1 MMVSLFY
8 FSFWAIMRGANF
20 ARPSALHRTYVQVWL
35 FVIGWAILVAV
46 TVSEDRLKIAA
57 GYVFVFLQS
66 SLFLTLFIALCE
78 MFALPKKAIW
88 AAHIREA
95 WQNLQAHDFLQ
106 GQTSI
111 GEHSPLPP
119 VLRQEQ
125 GLSPRGSNHPASPHT
140 NNRDNTDDDVEAE
153 LPTERTPLVG
163 GNIGGVEQVPTT
175 FATTYRRSISSLVKK
190 ARQKYSTQGYE
201 AFEYEQPWSAHLP
214 TWTWLLQ
221 FLLLGPFTIVLV
233 AQTGLMLVD
242 AVHQTG
248 ADGSNLLLPY
258 LIIFLF
264 TVLLILP
271 LTPFIHRVTHHIP
284 VFLLVVF
291 GSTLVYNLAAFPFSA
306 SARYKAYFIQTLTL
320 DNQTNTICYNGIE
333 KPVRKII
340 STLPSSLGK
349 EVACSPSKR
358 EGLVACCYE
367 GSGLPLPKLT
377 QSHASYNKTEWDSY
391 RDLVNINATRLP
403 SLAPDLWRARLE
415 ISASNTKAC
424 FVEFATPISA
434 LKVHGSSAWDDRFG
448 VLPESGIKTLK
459 LWHREWNKTWVV
471 DVEWNGQLEENDG
484 NIFDGQSGGKRRKM
498 MGNGELKTRNRHS
511 NGLHGTVACMWSD
524 ANEPSSIP
532 ALEEALQYAP
542 VWATVS
548 KLSEGLVEGR
558 KVFSV

>member
-1 MMVSLFY
+1 MVSLFH

-20 ARPSALHRTYVQVWL
+20 ARPSALHRTYVHIWL

-46 TVSEDRLKIAA
+46 TVAEDRLKIAA
-57 GYVFVFLQS
+57 GYMFVFLQS
-66 SLFLTLFIALCE
+66 SLFLTLSVALCE
-78 MFALPKKAIW
+78 MFALPKKTIW

-95 WQNLQAHDFLQ
+95 REDQQTRDFLQ

-125 GLSPRGSNHPASPHT
+125 GLSSRGSNHPASPHA
-140 NNRDNTDDDVEAE
+140 NNRDNTEDDAE
-153 LPTERTPLVG
+153 TEPPTERTPLVG
-163 GNIGGVEQVPTT
+163 GNIRGAEQIPTT

-190 ARQKYSTQGYE
+190 ARRKYSTQGHE

-221 FLLLGPFTIVLV
+221 FLLLGPFTIILV
-233 AQTGLMLVD
+233 AQTGLMLID

-264 TVLLILP
+264 TVLLVLP

-291 GSTLVYNLAAFPFSA
+291 VSTLVYNLAAFPFSA
-306 SARYKAYFIQTLTL
+306 SARYKAYFIQTLAL

-333 KPVRKII
+333 EPIRNII
-340 STLPSSLGK
+340 SALPSSSGK

-367 GSGLPLPKLT
+367 GSALPLPKLA
-377 QSHASYNKTEWDSY
+377 QSPASYYKNQWDNY

-403 SLAPDLWRARLE
+403 SLAPDSWRARLK

-424 FVEFATPISA
+424 FVEFATPVSV

-459 LWHREWNKTWVV
+459 LWRREWNKAWVV

-484 NIFDGQSGGKRRKM
+484 DIFGGQSGGKRPTM
-498 MGNGELKTRNRHS
+498 MGNEELKSRVRHS
-511 NGLHGTVACMWSD
+511 NEFHGTVTCMWSD
-524 ANEPSSIP
+524 ANEPGSVP
-532 ALEEALQYAP
+532 ALEEALQYVP

-558 KVFSV
+558 KAFSV